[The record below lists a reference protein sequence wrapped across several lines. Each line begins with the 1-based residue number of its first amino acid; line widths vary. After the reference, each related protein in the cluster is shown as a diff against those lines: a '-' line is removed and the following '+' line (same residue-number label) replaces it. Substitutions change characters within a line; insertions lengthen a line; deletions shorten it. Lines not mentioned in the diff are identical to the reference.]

1 MYHWPG
7 YLYFVGKKKYFLI
20 CPELCSL
27 GWALCLTTWLGSMAL
42 VALYGLQFSKMKTY
56 QWLTALV
63 VNFFFTILI
72 VEPCKV
78 IVFTLFV
85 AGRKKPIWDQDHLDA
100 DEEIPTI
107 YYDVEDPENGKME
120 ISLTLT

>member
-1 MYHWPG
+1 
-7 YLYFVGKKKYFLI
+7 
-20 CPELCSL
+20 
-27 GWALCLTTWLGSMAL
+27 MAL
-42 VALYGLQFSKMKTY
+42 VALNGMQFSKMKTY

-100 DEEIPTI
+100 DEVLPTI
-107 YYDVEDPENGKME
+107 YYDLDSEENGLE
-120 ISLTLT
+120 NILLETD

>member
-1 MYHWPG
+1 M
-7 YLYFVGKKKYFLI
+7 KKKIFQ
-20 CPELCSL
+20 

-42 VALYGLQFSKMKTY
+42 VALYGMQFSKMKTY

-100 DEEIPTI
+100 DEELPTI
-107 YYDVEDPENGKME
+107 YYDMEDPENGIK
-120 ISLTLT
+120 INQI

>member
-1 MYHWPG
+1 
-7 YLYFVGKKKYFLI
+7 
-20 CPELCSL
+20 
-27 GWALCLTTWLGSMAL
+27 MAL
-42 VALYGLQFSKMKTY
+42 VALNGMQFSKMKTY

-100 DEEIPTI
+100 DEVLPTI
-107 YYDVEDPENGKME
+107 YYDLESDENGLENISIE
-120 ISLTLT
+120 IYLTENI

>member
-1 MYHWPG
+1 
-7 YLYFVGKKKYFLI
+7 
-20 CPELCSL
+20 
-27 GWALCLTTWLGSMAL
+27 MAL
-42 VALYGLQFSKMKTY
+42 VALNGMQFSKMKTY

-100 DEEIPTI
+100 DEELPTT
-107 YYDVEDPENGKME
+107 YYDLDDPEKGKTKF
-120 ISLTLT
+120 IFLDDFNIIFL

>member
-1 MYHWPG
+1 
-7 YLYFVGKKKYFLI
+7 
-20 CPELCSL
+20 
-27 GWALCLTTWLGSMAL
+27 MAM
-42 VALYGLQFSKMKTY
+42 VALNGMQFSKMKTY

-100 DEEIPTI
+100 DEVLPTI
-107 YYDVEDPENGKME
+107 YYDVESSENGLENIFQLKLTE
-120 ISLTLT
+120 NISFPQPGSPTSRRRT

>member
-1 MYHWPG
+1 
-7 YLYFVGKKKYFLI
+7 
-20 CPELCSL
+20 
-27 GWALCLTTWLGSMAL
+27 MAL
-42 VALYGLQFSKMKTY
+42 VALDGMRFSKMKTY

-100 DEEIPTI
+100 DEVLPTI
-107 YYDVEDPENGKME
+107 YYDLESEEKGLEKLILKFYLKMFVPQ
-120 ISLTLT
+120 SGSQTSRRRTYQS